1 MAQDTTRDK
10 LWKYALNATHT
21 QGGSITAARLEEVS
35 QASIR
40 SARDVL
46 ETMAEYNVLV
56 SERDGNGR
64 VYYPNRGY
72 FVDGETRQLREFE
85 REEEAAQ

>member
-1 MAQDTTRDK
+1 MAKDTTRDR

-21 QGGSITAARLEEVS
+21 LDGELTAARLEEVS

-46 ETMAEYNVLV
+46 ETMEDYGVLV

-64 VYYPNRGY
+64 VYHANQGY
-72 FVDGETRQLREFE
+72 FIEGETRQLREFE
-85 REEEAAQ
+85 EEEGAE